1 MTPSDGDAAAPFLPE
16 RRKHNREFTIA
27 RIFNA
32 PRELVFAA
40 WTQQQHL
47 KLWFGP
53 KGFTIPISHLNLV
66 PNGAFHYCLRAPNG
80 VEMWGKWIFM
90 EIVPPERIVLVNTF
104 SNKHGNITRHP
115 YVPNWPLE
123 MLTTTTLIEDGGK
136 TALSLQ
142 WTPLHANDAEQR
154 TFDTMHEAMTQGW
167 TGTLDQLDDYL
178 VTL

>member
-1 MTPSDGDAAAPFLPE
+1 MTPSDGDAAAPFQPE

-115 YVPNWPLE
+115 YVPNRPLE